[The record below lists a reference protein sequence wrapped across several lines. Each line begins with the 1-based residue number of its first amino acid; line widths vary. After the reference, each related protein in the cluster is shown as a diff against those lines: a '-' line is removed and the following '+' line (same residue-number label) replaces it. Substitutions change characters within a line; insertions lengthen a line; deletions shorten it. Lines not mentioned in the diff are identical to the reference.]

1 MLNDLLTL
9 TKIREGDIKAFE
21 DVFRRYYSPL
31 CWYAMSIT
39 GSMEAAEE
47 IVEELFYGF
56 WRDRERLP
64 LFRSMK
70 SYLYI
75 AVRNQSF
82 QYCEHLEVRNKY
94 REFVLSRKGRTQDS
108 SPQEEI
114 EYQELRHLID
124 TTLARMPE
132 RRLRIFRMHRME
144 GKKYAEIASQL
155 SLSVKTVVGG
165 SGCYMGRNMCLFD
178 CYLSKS
184 GRIGRSPGFNYAGEH
199 GAIYFGDHTRGWIY
213 CLYGWGNL
221 FAIS

>member
-9 TKIREGDIKAFE
+9 ARIREGDIKAFE

-82 QYCEHLEVRNKY
+82 QYCEHQEVRNKY

-108 SPQEEI
+108 NPQA
-114 EYQELRHLID
+114 LVNR
-124 TTLARMPE
+124 TLEKLPE

-155 SLSVKTVVGG
+155 SLSVKTVEAE
-165 SGCYMGRNMCLFD
+165 MTKALKA
-178 CYLSKS
+178 LKKE
-184 GRIGRSPGFNYAGEH
+184 IENY
-199 GAIYFGDHTRGWIY
+199 IIRT
-213 CLYGWGNL
+213 
-221 FAIS
+221 

>member
-9 TKIREGDIKAFE
+9 ARIREGDIKAFE

-47 IVEELFYGF
+47 IVE
-56 WRDRERLP
+56 P

-82 QYCEHLEVRNKY
+82 QYCEHQEVRNKY

-108 SPQEEI
+108 NPQEEM

-124 TTLARMPE
+124 ATLARMPE

-155 SLSVKTVVGG
+155 SLSVKTVEAE
-165 SGCYMGRNMCLFD
+165 MTKALKA
-178 CYLSKS
+178 LKKE
-184 GRIGRSPGFNYAGEH
+184 IENY
-199 GAIYFGDHTRGWIY
+199 IIRT
-213 CLYGWGNL
+213 
-221 FAIS
+221 

>member
-9 TKIREGDIKAFE
+9 ARIREGDIKAFE

-56 WRDRERLP
+56 WKNRQSLP

-70 SYLYI
+70 SYLYA

-82 QYCEHLEVRNKY
+82 QYCEHQEVRNKY
-94 REFVLSRKGRTQDS
+94 REFVLSGEGRIQDID
-108 SPQEEI
+108 PQEQM
-114 EYQELRHLID
+114 EYQELKSLID
-124 TTLARMPE
+124 ITLTRMPE

-144 GKKYAEIASQL
+144 GKKYAEIASRL
-155 SLSVKTVVGG
+155 SLSVKTVEAE
-165 SGCYMGRNMCLFD
+165 MTKALKTLR
-178 CYLSKS
+178 KE
-184 GRIGRSPGFNYAGEH
+184 IENY
-199 GAIYFGDHTRGWIY
+199 IIKT
-213 CLYGWGNL
+213 
-221 FAIS
+221 

>member
-9 TKIREGDIKAFE
+9 ARIREGDIKAFE

-75 AVRNQSF
+75 AVRASGGEKQISGV
-82 QYCEHLEVRNKY
+82 CPLAE
-94 REFVLSRKGRTQDS
+94 GA
-108 SPQEEI
+108 
-114 EYQELRHLID
+114 D
-124 TTLARMPE
+124 T
-132 RRLRIFRMHRME
+132 
-144 GKKYAEIASQL
+144 G
-155 SLSVKTVVGG
+155 
-165 SGCYMGRNMCLFD
+165 
-178 CYLSKS
+178 
-184 GRIGRSPGFNYAGEH
+184 
-199 GAIYFGDHTRGWIY
+199 
-213 CLYGWGNL
+213 
-221 FAIS
+221 

>member
-124 TTLARMPE
+124 ATLARMPE
-132 RRLRIFRMHRME
+132 RRLRIFRMHRFE
-144 GKKYAEIASQL
+144 GKKYTEIAEEQQI
-155 SLSVKTVVGG
+155 SVKTVEAHISKALKILRVELKD
-165 SGCYMGRNMCLFD
+165 YLPFLILLFQTPD
-178 CYLSKS
+178 KY
-184 GRIGRSPGFNYAGEH
+184 I
-199 GAIYFGDHTRGWIY
+199 
-213 CLYGWGNL
+213 
-221 FAIS
+221 

>member
-56 WRDRERLP
+56 LRDRERLP

-70 SYLYI
+70 SYLYV

-108 SPQEEI
+108 NPQEDGSKHAFVHYPANTYPGQTKELKDNSHSNTFGAYELAKCII
-114 EYQELRHLID
+114 EGMKKADLDAVKFLRKD
-124 TTLARMPE
+124 
-132 RRLRIFRMHRME
+132 
-144 GKKYAEIASQL
+144 
-155 SLSVKTVVGG
+155 
-165 SGCYMGRNMCLFD
+165 
-178 CYLSKS
+178 
-184 GRIGRSPGFNYAGEH
+184 
-199 GAIYFGDHTRGWIY
+199 
-213 CLYGWGNL
+213 
-221 FAIS
+221 